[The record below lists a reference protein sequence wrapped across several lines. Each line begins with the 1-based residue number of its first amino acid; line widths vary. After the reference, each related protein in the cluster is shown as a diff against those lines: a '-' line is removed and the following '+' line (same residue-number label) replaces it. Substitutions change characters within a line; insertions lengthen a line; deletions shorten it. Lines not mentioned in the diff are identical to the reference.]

1 MEKRDEAH
9 NTVAN
14 ASRDRKGVFDGSLR
28 DVRSCR
34 SGGYCLDEEKAGT
47 ISLCQGKASKPAA
60 QEAIFAQPKGEYGF
74 VDGYEQGRPDA
85 IWTDSIN
92 IYLYNN
98 QCRNI

>member
-1 MEKRDEAH
+1 MPRCNARLAKRLMEKRDEGH

-28 DVRSCR
+28 DVRPCR
-34 SGGYCLDEEKAGT
+34 SSGYCIDEEKAGA

-74 VDGYEQGRPDA
+74 GDEYE
-85 IWTDSIN
+85 
-92 IYLYNN
+92 
-98 QCRNI
+98 

>member
-34 SGGYCLDEEKAGT
+34 SGRYCLDEEKAGA
-47 ISLCQGKASKPAA
+47 ISLCQGKASKSAV
-60 QEAIFAQPKGEYGF
+60 QETIFTQPKGEYGF
-74 VDGYEQGRPDA
+74 IDGYEQGRPDA
-85 IWTDSIN
+85 VWAASIN

-98 QCRNI
+98 

>member
-1 MEKRDEAH
+1 M
-9 NTVAN
+9 VAT

-34 SGGYCLDEEKAGT
+34 SGGYCIDEEKAGA
-47 ISLCQGKASKPAA
+47 ISLCQGKASKSAA

-74 VDGYEQGRPDA
+74 VDGHEEGRPDA
-85 IWTDSIN
+85 IWTAPIN

-98 QCRNI
+98 QRANI